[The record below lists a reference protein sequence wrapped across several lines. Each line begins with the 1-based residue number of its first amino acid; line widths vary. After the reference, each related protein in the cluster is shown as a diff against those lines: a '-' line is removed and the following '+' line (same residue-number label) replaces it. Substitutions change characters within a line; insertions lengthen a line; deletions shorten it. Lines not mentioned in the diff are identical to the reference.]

1 MTVGSQMR
9 SYSLVLLFMLGVAGC
24 AMQRPSQ
31 EGTAPGGL
39 RLATP
44 EAQTS
49 PYQQFVLQMAVGAQ
63 GEAYLVW
70 LKAGQKDGDWTF
82 QFSRSEDGG
91 ATWSGPQWSRTPE
104 PGMFIEGMR
113 LITGTRGQVYLAWRE
128 RNAEKTDTR
137 ILMAGS
143 RDGGKHWDA
152 TPRRLAAG
160 DHLGI
165 PVPLAGP
172 DDTLYVAWLSGDES
186 RRVLAIA
193 VSHDSGTTF
202 TPAPVQI
209 QPVLAES
216 NRGITN
222 PRLAA
227 DEKGRVYVAWEEGRK
242 GSRRRS
248 GIYLSR
254 SEDQGQSWSEPILVS
269 RLGTDSRG
277 AHAPEIAAASDGQV
291 YLVWEQ
297 AVERTVTIEGRRR
310 PFWPIDRLIYFNRSL
325 DGGRTWLSEPV
336 LLSEPDPTLPSR
348 RSGRATQIMSDGRGH
363 VYVVYNEDEEPN
375 RPQRLLVS
383 HSADSGVTWAPP
395 AELMRTSPAKG
406 RLEGAVL
413 VHDGGGRLWLVWQ
426 EHALG
431 PRYGWFI
438 LMNRSENH
446 GRKWEKQA
454 IVIGE
459 PTVGQTTARTALV
472 SVGENGLILTAWDHG
487 ARVYQPIALNR
498 SVDGGKSWSMSRLPL
513 E

>member
-1 MTVGSQMR
+1 
-9 SYSLVLLFMLGVAGC
+9 
-24 AMQRPSQ
+24 
-31 EGTAPGGL
+31 
-39 RLATP
+39 
-44 EAQTS
+44 
-49 PYQQFVLQMAVGAQ
+49 MAVGAQ

-70 LKAGQKDGDWTF
+70 LKAGQKDGEWTF

-113 LITGTRGQVYLAWRE
+113 LITGTRGQVYLTWRE

-137 ILMAGS
+137 ILMTRS
-143 RDGGKHWDA
+143 LDGGKHWDA
-152 TPRRLAAG
+152 TPRRLAVG
-160 DHLGI
+160 DHLG
-165 PVPLAGP
+165 PPSPLAGP
-172 DDTLYVAWLSGDES
+172 NDALYVAWLGGDES
-186 RRVLAIA
+186 RRVLEIA
-193 VSHDSGTTF
+193 VSQDSGTTF
-202 TPAPVQI
+202 TPTPVQI

-227 DEKGRVYVAWEEGRK
+227 DEKGRLYVAWEEGRK

-254 SEDQGQSWSEPILVS
+254 SEDRGRSWSEPILIS
-269 RLGTDSRG
+269 RIGTNSRG

-297 AVERTVTIEGRRR
+297 AEERTVTIEGRRR

-336 LLSEPDPTLPSR
+336 LLSQPDPTSPSG
-348 RSGRATQIMSDGRGH
+348 RSGRATQIVSDGRGH
-363 VYVVYNEDEEPN
+363 VYVVYHEEEEPN

-383 HSADSGVTWAPP
+383 YSADSGVTWIPP
-395 AELMRTSPAKG
+395 AEFKRTSPAKG

-426 EHALG
+426 EHAFG
-431 PRYGWFI
+431 PRYGWFV

-446 GRKWEKQA
+446 GQKWEKQA
-454 IVIGE
+454 IVISE
-459 PTVGQTTARTALV
+459 PTVGQTTARTVLV

-487 ARVYQPIALNR
+487 VRVYQPIALNR
-498 SVDGGKSWSMSRLPL
+498 SVDGGKSWSLSHLSL
-513 E
+513 D